1 MEHIADSDIDLTTA
15 TDAAQFVALLRR
27 LRDQSGLPYRLIA
40 RRAETNGD
48 VLPASTL
55 ATMLGRSTL
64 PRRDLVLALL
74 RACNV
79 PFARQARWLD
89 TWRHLAA
96 NRQLPRVDPQAP
108 DGDPPWQP
116 TAVHTP
122 RSRPGDPAGTTQ
134 TIGVL
139 STGGAG
145 PTDPRTIPARP
156 VPFQLP
162 PPSPV
167 LVGRDH
173 ELELVLAGLAPDH
186 AVLTLVGPGGIGKS
200 ALALHAAHRAAARF
214 PDGCL
219 YVDLHGASA
228 GIAPAE
234 PADVLAGF
242 LHALGVRSAPS
253 SIEEASA
260 LFRTATAG
268 RSLLVVLDNAAS
280 AAQVRLLLPSG
291 ARCATVVTS
300 RWKLAD
306 LDTNARIALRPLPGP
321 AARALL
327 VHLCGADRVA
337 ATPAAVEAIIELCG
351 GLPLA
356 LRIVGARAASRPDSR
371 GLATLASRITDHR
384 RHLDELQVGDLSVR
398 TSIRLGYR
406 TFAEAPDEER
416 QQAARLFRLA
426 SLPDWTETTAAG
438 CAVLLAAPVD
448 RIEWA
453 LEQLLDAHLVEPA
466 GDERY
471 RFHDSVRIFAR
482 EQAAAADPAD
492 DRAAALR
499 RLATAFLAAAATAA
513 ELLFPHDTLP
523 YDALRHPDG
532 DLLLGPA
539 SVEQAWQWLECER
552 TNLLMIAGQQLDAGD
567 NLHQVHSLG
576 LVVAKYLDYAGHYG
590 DQERFGQFAVAA
602 AEQLGDRPGTAKAL
616 NMLAIAMLRH
626 NRLANGITLLE
637 RALATQRELGDQAG
651 TATCLNNLGNA
662 YRDSGDLDTAL
673 RYLRETL
680 TIRQSL
686 GDRYRVG
693 STLDNIG
700 IVLRRLG
707 DIAGALR
714 HHEAGLAITREL
726 GDQHRES
733 LMLTNLAETEHL
745 AGFHVEA
752 LNHAR
757 AALRM
762 CHELGNVRGCGL
774 ALRLTEK
781 AYAGLSDRGRP
792 PAAALLPPD
801 TGTATQASPTPTPAS
816 TRPG

>member
-1 MEHIADSDIDLTTA
+1 MEYTADSDIDLTTA
-15 TDAAQFVALLRR
+15 TDAARFVALLRR
-27 LRDQSGLPYRLIA
+27 VRDQSGLPYRLIA
-40 RRAETNGD
+40 RRADANGD

-64 PRRDLVLALL
+64 PRRDLVVALL
-74 RACNV
+74 KACDV
-79 PFARQARWLD
+79 PSARQARWLD
-89 TWRHLAA
+89 TWRRLAA
-96 NRQLPRVDPQAP
+96 DRHLPRDPQPP
-108 DGDPPWQP
+108 DAASPRSP
-116 TAVHTP
+116 TTVPAP
-122 RSRPGDPAGTTQ
+122 RSRPGDTTE
-134 TIGVL
+134 TIGAR
-139 STGGAG
+139 STDGGQ
-145 PTDPRTIPARP
+145 TDPPAIPAHP

-162 PPSPV
+162 PPSPT
-167 LVGRDH
+167 LVGRDD
-173 ELELVLAGLAPDH
+173 ELSRVQAALAPDH
-186 AVLTLVGPGGIGKS
+186 AVLALVGPGGIGKS
-200 ALALHAAHRAAARF
+200 ALALHGAHRAATRF

-228 GIAPAE
+228 GIAPAD
-234 PADVLAGF
+234 PADVLARF
-242 LHALGVRSAPS
+242 LHALGVRSAPP

-260 LFRTATAG
+260 LFRSATAG

-300 RWKLAD
+300 RWKLTD
-306 LDTNARIALRPLPGP
+306 LDASARIALRPLPVH

-327 VHLCGADRVA
+327 EHLCGADRVA
-337 ATPAAVEAIIELCG
+337 ATPTAVEAIIELCG

-356 LRIVGARAASRPDSR
+356 LRIIGARAATRPDGS
-371 GLATLASRITDHR
+371 GLTTLASRITDHR

-406 TFAEAPDEER
+406 TFGEADDEGR
-416 QQAARLFRLA
+416 RQAARLFRLA

-448 RIEWA
+448 QVEWA
-453 LEQLLDAHLVEPA
+453 LEQLVDAHLVEPA

-482 EQAAAADPAD
+482 EQATAADPAD
-492 DRAAALR
+492 DRAEALR
-499 RLATAFLAAAATAA
+499 RLATAFFAAAATAA
-513 ELLFPHDTLP
+513 ELLFQHDALP

-532 DLLLGPA
+532 NLLLGQA
-539 SVEQAWQWLECER
+539 NVERAWRWLECER

-567 NLHQVHSLG
+567 SLHQVHSLG
-576 LVVAKYLDYAGHYG
+576 LVVAKYLDYAGHFG
-590 DQERFGQFAVAA
+590 EQERFGQLAVAA
-602 AEQLGDRPGTAKAL
+602 AERLGDRPGTAKAL
-616 NMLAIAMLRH
+616 NVLAIAMLRH
-626 NRLANGITLLE
+626 NRLANGITMLE
-637 RALATQRELGDQAG
+637 RALATQRDLGDQAG

-662 YRDSGDLDTAL
+662 YRDSGDLETAL
-673 RYLRETL
+673 RCLRETL
-680 TIRQSL
+680 SIRQSL
-686 GDRYRVG
+686 GDRYKVG

-745 AGFHVEA
+745 AGNHVEA
-752 LNHAR
+752 LSHAR
-757 AALRM
+757 AALM
-762 CHELGNVRGCGL
+762 LCHELGNVRGCGL
-774 ALRLTEK
+774 ALRLMEK
-781 AYAGLSDRGRP
+781 AYAARRGS
-792 PAAALLPPD
+792 
-801 TGTATQASPTPTPAS
+801 GSS
-816 TRPG
+816 TRRPSVTG